1 MKPAIDLESIENRM
15 VIRNAVQRGD
25 IETAV
30 GWVNELDPE
39 VSHSFFWTFVGRRR
53 GRRQSNDVR
62 EDRMIGG
69 KGDIEAI

>member
-1 MKPAIDLESIENRM
+1 M

-39 VSHSFFWTFVGRRR
+39 VNLQVHLTICLKKAWETSE
-53 GRRQSNDVR
+53 Q
-62 EDRMIGG
+62 
-69 KGDIEAI
+69 

>member
-1 MKPAIDLESIENRM
+1 LKPAIDLESIENRM

-39 VSHSFFWTFVGRRR
+39 VNLQVHLTICLKKAWETSE
-53 GRRQSNDVR
+53 Q
-62 EDRMIGG
+62 
-69 KGDIEAI
+69 